1 MKKEIDDTA
10 IKDIRKLL
18 RLKKEN
24 KVIKDKLLRG
34 IRNLFEHGEEKNYY
48 EPVTVSIF
56 LSNNYIEYKSKSD
69 RKKTLSVQEY
79 PDKIRPYLKHIINN
93 LKKSNTWKIQ
103 LIIASHFIYSIDNDE
118 EHVMHS
124 KSDNIEAMINDEADE
139 VIKERFDSLENRYQN
154 NLESM
159 KSSEFL
165 FDYVHLLYYKY
176 HKINPN
182 DSGSYLDSPDWI

>member
-24 KVIKDKLLRG
+24 KVIKDKLLRD

-56 LSNNYIEYKSKSD
+56 LSNNYIEYKSKCD
-69 RKKTLSVQEY
+69 RNKTLSVQEY

-93 LKKSNTWKIQ
+93 LQKSNTWKIQ

-139 VIKERFDSLENRYQN
+139 VIKERSDSLENRYQN
-154 NLESM
+154 NLELM
-159 KSSEFL
+159 KSSEFF
-165 FDYVHLLYYKY
+165 FDYVHLLYYEY